1 MVFLISPSP
10 AQLLESFEKY
20 CNIFSLVGIV
30 KLHIVLA
37 IDQLEGHGVKSCY
50 HFPKEC
56 VWMYRE
62 GKKGEEGK
70 GREGEGRGGEV
81 CFSFQIFSK
90 LEGFCLNLWSLF
102 FLFPSLYF
110 PPFPYWYPNEG
121 NVILHYSLFPPLSI
135 QT

>member
-70 GREGEGRGGEV
+70 GREGEGRERKGKKEEL
-81 CFSFQIFSK
+81 SYQISP
-90 LEGFCLNLWSLF
+90 LNERFVSL
-102 FLFPSLYF
+102 
-110 PPFPYWYPNEG
+110 
-121 NVILHYSLFPPLSI
+121 
-135 QT
+135 